1 MSIELWLLLA
11 LALAIA
17 EVLAP
22 GTFLIF
28 LGLGALAAGLSTL
41 VTADI
46 RMEILVFVVAG
57 LLALLLGRALYRRI
71 LSRRD
76 GASEIGRGPVHEH
89 GVVVDP
95 IVDGRGKV
103 KVRDT
108 VWLAAGPDLAPGTA
122 IVVLR
127 REGTLLHVRP
137 SRHPSGEKG

>member
-1 MSIELWLLLA
+1 VSIELWLLVA
-11 LALAIA
+11 LALTIA

-28 LGLGALAAGLSTL
+28 LGLGAVMAGLSTL
-41 VTADI
+41 LIADL
-46 RMEILVFVVAG
+46 RGEILVFVASSG
-57 LLALLLGRALYRRI
+57 IALLFGRALYRRI

-89 GVVVDP
+89 GIVVDP

-108 VWLAAGPDLAPGTA
+108 MWLAAGPDLPRGTA

-127 REGTLLHVRP
+127 REGTLLHVKP
-137 SRHPSGEKG
+137 SAHPPGGTG